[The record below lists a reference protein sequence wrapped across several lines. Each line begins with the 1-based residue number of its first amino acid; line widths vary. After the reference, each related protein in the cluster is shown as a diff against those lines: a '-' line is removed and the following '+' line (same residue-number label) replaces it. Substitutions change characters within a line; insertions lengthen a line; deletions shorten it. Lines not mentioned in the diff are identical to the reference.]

1 MYSNIN
7 QLDSWLNSLPD
18 DVKNSYRRYKRV
30 VDVIT
35 KEPDPQV
42 GQTPKEVIWT
52 KNKAKLYRYQPQS
65 KKTNRLPILMIYALI
80 NKPYILDLSPGNSL
94 IEYLT
99 NQGHDV
105 YLLDWGAPGYEDRH
119 MKLDHYILDY
129 IPKAVKKV
137 LKTSNA
143 SEISLLGYCMG
154 GTMTTIFAA
163 LHPELPIRNI
173 VLLTSPIDFSDAGLY
188 TNWLDER
195 YFNVDKLVD
204 TLGLIPPDMIDFG
217 NKLLNPIG
225 NYYGPYISLVD
236 RGENEKFVT
245 NWKLMQ
251 KWLADGI
258 PFAGE
263 AYRQWIGELY
273 QQNKLI
279 NDDLYIRGQ
288 NVELGNITANL
299 LNIAGKKDVIVN
311 PRQVEPLNDKVSS
324 KNKTY
329 HLVNTG
335 HVSVVTGSKAINEIH
350 PMIGNWLAE
359 NSN

>member
-1 MYSNIN
+1 MN

-65 KKTNRLPILMIYALI
+65 KKTNRVPILMIYALI

-105 YLLDWGAPGYEDRH
+105 YLLDWGTPGYEDRH

-324 KNKTY
+324 KNKTH

>member
-65 KKTNRLPILMIYALI
+65 KKTNRVPILMIYALI

-105 YLLDWGAPGYEDRH
+105 YLLDWGTPGYEDRH

>member
-65 KKTNRLPILMIYALI
+65 KKTNRVPILMIYALI

-105 YLLDWGAPGYEDRH
+105 YLLDWGTPGYEDRH

-173 VLLTSPIDFSDAGLY
+173 VLLTSPTDFSDAGLY

-311 PRQVEPLNDKVSS
+311 PRQAEPLNDKVSS

-359 NSN
+359 NAN